1 MSWPAMRGRE
11 DLLLLSLRRDGRI
24 VNPAAQEALR
34 QWLPGTTD
42 CFVFCHGWL
51 NDATEARGA
60 AERFFA
66 RLDRGLQPV
75 RERMVPLRLAV
86 HWPSKPFADPEGE
99 DGPSPQGGAHTG
111 SLQNGAEAHNGA
123 DAHEATDA
131 PQARGRLT
139 QEQWPALAS
148 ALGDLALIEPR
159 PLALLLDLVCESEV
173 PLGAEEEIELDA
185 LMSQLRAACRAGTE
199 PDVASRARGGLSL
212 NPFHALSF
220 WLMKRRAGQ
229 VGERLGREILAPLL
243 RALEDRAPRLH
254 LIGHSFGAKL
264 VASAVLGGLQAD
276 SLILLLGAFSAF
288 AFADEVPGT
297 RRPGA
302 YRRVVSE
309 GLVRGPIAVLFS
321 EHDRA
326 LRTLY
331 PALTW
336 GGQVDRALREEH
348 HLTQTRER
356 VVRSA
361 LGATG
366 ALGVGARRFDLLDI
380 PQTGLARGVVNIDGS
395 RVVQRQEWLI
405 GAHRDIFHDEIGTL
419 VAMGTGLMKGGPA
432 GARPRPL
439 SPFGLS

>member
-51 NDATEARGA
+51 NDAAEARGA

-66 RLDRGLQPV
+66 RLDRALRPV

-86 HWPSKPFADPEGE
+86 HWPSKPFGDPEGE
-99 DGPSPQGGAHTG
+99 DGAAAPGGAHTG
-111 SLQNGAEAHNGA
+111 SLQNGA
-123 DAHEATDA
+123 DAHDDYTHLATDA
-131 PQARGRLT
+131 PQARGRRPV
-139 QEQWPALAS
+139 QEPWPALVS
-148 ALGDLALIEPR
+148 ALGDLARIEPR
-159 PLALLLDLVCESEV
+159 PLASLLDLVCESEV

-185 LMSQLRAACRAGTE
+185 LMSQLRAGCWAGTE
-199 PDVASRARGGLSL
+199 RDVASRSRGGLSL
-212 NPFHALSF
+212 NPLHALTF

-288 AFADEVPGT
+288 AFAEEVPGT

-302 YRRVVSE
+302 YRRGVTE
-309 GLVRGPIAVLFS
+309 DLVRAPVVALHS
-321 EHDRA
+321 DHDRA

-336 GGQVDRALREEH
+336 GGQVDRALREAH